1 MLPFYKVC
9 EWLPFTRAAAL
20 RLGLVTLDQMILA
33 LVEAVESPVQG
44 TRIVAVPEIR
54 SAGLSLSP
62 GSNSPEPPEI
72 ACPAPAFDPKVT
84 SITEAHAHGE
94 PFTVRAARCDLSSG
108 AHKRAHG
115 RNGKDFMDRENRES
129 MDDIHLR
136 ILRVTEDLRV
146 IQRELNCAAMQA
158 PTDPE
163 LMEALA
169 DPPEMESI
177 QVLKSALDQM
187 RHFLW
192 FYMQVVTS
200 DSEMGEKFRQ
210 TLRQEV
216 PVRTPEMEQQFQSA
230 TDAIMLR
237 YLADS
242 KFRKPN

>member
-1 MLPFYKVC
+1 
-9 EWLPFTRAAAL
+9 
-20 RLGLVTLDQMILA
+20 
-33 LVEAVESPVQG
+33 
-44 TRIVAVPEIR
+44 
-54 SAGLSLSP
+54 
-62 GSNSPEPPEI
+62 
-72 ACPAPAFDPKVT
+72 
-84 SITEAHAHGE
+84 
-94 PFTVRAARCDLSSG
+94 
-108 AHKRAHG
+108 
-115 RNGKDFMDRENRES
+115 
-129 MDDIHLR
+129 
-136 ILRVTEDLRV
+136 
-146 IQRELNCAAMQA
+146 MQA

-210 TLRQEV
+210 TLRQDV
-216 PVRTPEMEQQFQSA
+216 PARASEREQQFQSA
-230 TDAIMLR
+230 TDSIMLR

>member
-1 MLPFYKVC
+1 
-9 EWLPFTRAAAL
+9 
-20 RLGLVTLDQMILA
+20 
-33 LVEAVESPVQG
+33 
-44 TRIVAVPEIR
+44 
-54 SAGLSLSP
+54 
-62 GSNSPEPPEI
+62 
-72 ACPAPAFDPKVT
+72 
-84 SITEAHAHGE
+84 
-94 PFTVRAARCDLSSG
+94 
-108 AHKRAHG
+108 
-115 RNGKDFMDRENRES
+115 MDRENRES
-129 MDDIHLR
+129 MEEIHLR
-136 ILRVTEDLRV
+136 ILRITDDLRV

-177 QVLKSALDQM
+177 QTLKSALDQM

-210 TLRQEV
+210 TLRQDT
-216 PVRTPEMEQQFQSA
+216 PVKAPEMEQQFQSA
-230 TDAIMLR
+230 SDAIMLR

>member
-1 MLPFYKVC
+1 MH
-9 EWLPFTRAAAL
+9 T
-20 RLGLVTLDQMILA
+20 GN
-33 LVEAVESPVQG
+33 
-44 TRIVAVPEIR
+44 
-54 SAGLSLSP
+54 LSH
-62 GSNSPEPPEI
+62 I
-72 ACPAPAFDPKVT
+72 AP
-84 SITEAHAHGE
+84 
-94 PFTVRAARCDLSSG
+94 RCDLDLQRILVCAG
-108 AHKRAHG
+108 ARTEREH
-115 RNGKDFMDRENRES
+115 MDRENRES
-129 MDDIHLR
+129 MEEIHVR
-136 ILRVTEDLRV
+136 ILRVKDDLRV

-169 DPPEMESI
+169 DKPEIESI

-210 TLRQEV
+210 TLRQES
-216 PVRTPEMEQQFQSA
+216 PVRAPEMEQQFQSA
-230 TDAIMLR
+230 TDTIMLR

>member
-1 MLPFYKVC
+1 
-9 EWLPFTRAAAL
+9 
-20 RLGLVTLDQMILA
+20 
-33 LVEAVESPVQG
+33 
-44 TRIVAVPEIR
+44 
-54 SAGLSLSP
+54 
-62 GSNSPEPPEI
+62 
-72 ACPAPAFDPKVT
+72 
-84 SITEAHAHGE
+84 
-94 PFTVRAARCDLSSG
+94 
-108 AHKRAHG
+108 
-115 RNGKDFMDRENRES
+115 MDRENKES
-129 MDDIHLR
+129 MEEIHLR
-136 ILRVTEDLRV
+136 ILRVTEDMRV

-210 TLRQEV
+210 TVRQDARV
-216 PVRTPEMEQQFQSA
+216 QAAPEMEQQFQSA